1 MAAAHLPVKAA
12 GQSIFHVVP
21 TPNENF
27 NNGLQAVSAFSPRDI
42 WAVGQSTIHFDG
54 AKWTAFPAPTING
67 DNASFLGGVA
77 DISPTDAWVVGT
89 VGIGQGHTGQVIERW
104 NGTQWNVFPGP
115 SFPAGDQ
122 PGLRALTAIS
132 ANDIWAVGSM
142 LSDGGQILNFLFE
155 HWDGTAWTAKALP
168 ASDAFLFAVSADAM
182 NDVWAVGFT
191 GPENDSS
198 RTLVMHYDGT
208 SWKTVP
214 SPSVGKGASQLNGVV
229 ALAPNDVWA
238 VGFSTPVAPPKQAAT
253 LTLIE
258 HWDGASWSVV
268 TSPNMGPKSV
278 FQSNS
283 LQGITA
289 VSPTDIW
296 AFGSSSFANGSGQQR
311 TLLMNWNGN
320 AWSVAPSPN
329 PTTGSFLSDILLAG
343 VAPSPGNVWIVG
355 SEDEPPNDGT
365 LAIHS
370 TTAASAGPN

>member
-77 DISPTDAWVVGT
+77 DISPTDAWAVGT

-182 NDVWAVGFT
+182 NDVWAVG
-191 GPENDSS
+191 S
-198 RTLVMHYDGT
+198 RGRRT
-208 SWKTVP
+208 TV
-214 SPSVGKGASQLNGVV
+214 
-229 ALAPNDVWA
+229 
-238 VGFSTPVAPPKQAAT
+238 
-253 LTLIE
+253 
-258 HWDGASWSVV
+258 
-268 TSPNMGPKSV
+268 
-278 FQSNS
+278 
-283 LQGITA
+283 
-289 VSPTDIW
+289 
-296 AFGSSSFANGSGQQR
+296 
-311 TLLMNWNGN
+311 
-320 AWSVAPSPN
+320 
-329 PTTGSFLSDILLAG
+329 
-343 VAPSPGNVWIVG
+343 
-355 SEDEPPNDGT
+355 
-365 LAIHS
+365 
-370 TTAASAGPN
+370 AGPW